1 MEEPQLHFQTPP
13 PPEKHEAEPL
23 GFIASDQIT
32 KPRVLR
38 ALLAREERRRR
49 RRGSED
55 DSAEPEDA
63 AGVPVHQE
71 PGGHRAGAVREEAP
85 HPAGARGGQAH
96 PHRAPQRGARAA
108 EADRPRGPAVSDLLE
123 KEN

>member
-96 PHRAPQRGARAA
+96 PAIPTELRNEEHELRRQI
-108 EADRPRGPAVSDLLE
+108 DLE
-123 KEN
+123 D